1 MRDYLTRGRTAP
13 KILLGGQNFQ
23 STAMEWFTVKTK
35 SGDGIAEVV
44 VNLDRA
50 TVYESKRF
58 KDFVTEVI
66 ENSNKK
72 IILNIT
78 KCKMIDSAFIGSMI
92 IILKKL
98 KTINGK
104 LKLVADTQNMPVS
117 ISHTSLNE
125 IFDIYPNTESA
136 IFSIKQY

>member
-23 STAMEWFTVKTK
+23 STTMEWFTVKTK

-66 ENSNKK
+66 ENGSKK

-78 KCKMIDSAFIGSMI
+78 KCKMIDSAFMGSMI

-104 LKLVADTQNMPVS
+104 LKLVSNTQNMPVS
-117 ISHTSLNE
+117 LSHTSLNE